1 MNDTFM
7 DDDSDY
13 LMPSDSNDV
22 PDTLT
27 NFVDYIGAAHHQQQM
42 YSPHIKNGTD
52 DDSNKLIRL
61 VLYSLVSYYL
71 LYVFGFFL
79 QFQF

>member
-22 PDTLT
+22 PDYLT
-27 NFVDYIGAAHHQQQM
+27 SFVNYIGISHHQQQM

-61 VLYSLVSYYL
+61 VLYSLVSCD
-71 LYVFGFFL
+71 
-79 QFQF
+79 